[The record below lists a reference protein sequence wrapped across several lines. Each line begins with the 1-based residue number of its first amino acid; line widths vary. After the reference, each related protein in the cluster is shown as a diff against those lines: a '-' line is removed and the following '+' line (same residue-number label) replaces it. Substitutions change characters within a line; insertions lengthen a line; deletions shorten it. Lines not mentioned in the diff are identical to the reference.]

1 MEEKKLIKR
10 VVFMMCMLAITLSSI
25 FIIGKSNVTYALDRI
40 DGYRYHSET
49 CNKYYITTCS
59 GEVCY
64 YSKINNAGWSGTV
77 SRNSLRNGACNYA
90 PTKYTVYFNL
100 NYGVGNSTTSPQV
113 VAKGGRVTKPTNP
126 TKSGYS
132 FAGWTI
138 NNNEYNFNSAVNG
151 DLNLFARWVK
161 NKEYYTITF
170 NSNGGTGVSSQ
181 KVEEGSRATRP
192 SNPTRS
198 GYTFIGWYTA
208 SGSVYNFNSGVTS
221 NITLYAHWKENA
233 KPTPTPTPTKPS
245 NPSTPTP
252 TPPPS
257 TPSTPSTTYY
267 KVIFD
272 LNGGTG
278 QIDSQSVE
286 KNGKVTKPSV
296 EPTKSNTIFNGWY
309 TSNDCKNAFNFDK
322 KITKETTIYACY
334 TNSYNINVNK
344 VGLPFNSTETKKF
357 KEGSNLQEYNQND
370 KLTVFD
376 ITTYSMVDKE
386 NCSNYLSDIRKQDVA
401 TEKCNNI
408 EKTLKCNSNN
418 CYSNK
423 YLVLDDTSTEE
434 IVYLKKN
441 GIIKIEYEVYNYNG
455 LFRDRTCNDKYTY
468 SNKITSNMDVYACYA
483 KEGDASTTPNIDKP
497 TTKNTGKIVT
507 LILIIL
513 AILSVVGVVF
523 YFVRKAKI
531 ANSVD

>member
-1 MEEKKLIKR
+1 MEEKKVIKR

-25 FIIGKSNVTYALDRI
+25 FIISRSNTTYALDKI

-49 CNKYYITTCS
+49 CNRYYITTCN
-59 GEVCY
+59 GQTCY
-64 YSKINNAGWSGTV
+64 YNKINNADWSG
-77 SRNSLRNGACNYA
+77 SINRNLLRNAVCDYA

-113 VAKGGRVTKPTNP
+113 VAKGGRVIKPTNP
-126 TKSGYS
+126 TKKGYT

-138 NNNEYNFNSAVNG
+138 NNNEYNFNSTVNS

-161 NKEYYTITF
+161 NKEYYTVTF
-170 NSNGGTGVSSQ
+170 NSNGGTSVSSKTVQ
-181 KVEEGSRATRP
+181 EGSRVTKP

-198 GYTFIGWYTA
+198 GYTFLGWYTA
-208 SGSVYNFNSGVTS
+208 SGSVYDFNSGVTN

-245 NPSTPTP
+245 TPTPTNPSTPDN
-252 TPPPS
+252 S
-257 TPSTPSTTYY
+257 STTYY
-267 KVIFD
+267 KVSFD
-272 LNGGTG
+272 LNGGSG

-286 KNGKVTKPSV
+286 KNEKATKPSV
-296 EPTKSNTIFNGWY
+296 EPTKLNTIFNGWY
-309 TSNDCKNAFNFDK
+309 TSNDCKNVFDFDT

-334 TNSYNINVNK
+334 INSYNINVNK
-344 VGLPFNSTETKKF
+344 VGLPFTNTETKKF
-357 KEGSNLQEYNQND
+357 KEGSNLQEYNQNH

-386 NCSNYLSDIRKQDVA
+386 NCSNYLSDIRKQDIA
-401 TEKCNNI
+401 IEKCNNI
-408 EKTLKCNSNN
+408 EKILKCSSDN

-423 YLVLDDTSTEE
+423 YLVLEDNLAEE
-434 IVYLKKN
+434 IVYLKQN
-441 GIIKIEYEVYNYNG
+441 GIIKIEYEIYDYNG
-455 LFRDRTCNDKYTY
+455 LFRDRSCNDKYTY
-468 SNKITSNMDVYACYA
+468 ANKITSNMDVYACYV
-483 KEGDASTTPNIDKP
+483 KEGDNSNTSNIDEP
-497 TTKNTGKIVT
+497 TPKNTGKIVT

-513 AILSVVGVVF
+513 AILSVVGVIF
-523 YFVRKAKI
+523 YYIRKAKI